1 MQPSLIVHGGA
12 GDLSDGDD
20 PDGALAVAGCQAAA
34 RAGLAVL
41 LGGGSALDAAVAA
54 VVCLEDDPLFNAGTG
69 STLTIDGEVECD
81 ASLMAGDGR
90 AGAVACV
97 RTVRNP
103 VRLAR
108 LVMERTGHVLLVGVG
123 AEEFA
128 VECGIERLPPGAL
141 ITERVRD
148 QWRAA
153 LARRTASRSNGTV
166 GCVARDGQG
175 RVAAATSTGGMM
187 MKRRGRV
194 GDSPLIGAGT
204 YADDLAGAASCTG
217 AGEAFIKA
225 VAAKAAVDAM
235 RAGAAPDEAARQTLA
250 QVRRTGGEG
259 GIICVDRHGQV
270 GFAFDSARMTRA
282 WIDAD
287 GGEGSGFR
295 PA

>member
-12 GDLSDGDD
+12 GALPGGDD
-20 PDGALAVAGCQAAA
+20 PDGAREVAGCQAAA
-34 RAGLAVL
+34 RAGFEVL

-54 VVCLEDDPLFNAGTG
+54 VTCLEDDPLFNAGTG

-81 ASLMAGDGR
+81 ASLMGGDGR

-97 RTVRNP
+97 CTVRNP
-103 VRLAR
+103 IQLAR
-108 LVMERTGHVLLVGVG
+108 RVMERTGHVLLVGAG

-128 VECGIERLPPGAL
+128 VECGFERLPPDAL
-141 ITERVRD
+141 VTERVRD

-153 LARRTASRSNGTV
+153 IARRSASRGNGTV
-166 GCVARDGQG
+166 GCVARDAEG

-235 RAGAAPDEAARQTLA
+235 RAGAAPDEAARQALA
-250 QVRRTGGEG
+250 QVGRYGGDG
-259 GIICVDRHGQV
+259 GIICVDRHGRV

-287 GGEGSGFR
+287 GRQGSGFT